1 MLLALSSD
9 IPSGRITSGPSGV
22 PSRPSS
28 GTFPATVQFFRHFR
42 HLAEV
47 SSLLPSSF
55 YLIINP
61 DCYVRYVIV
70 YKSEDS
76 DFNGICKAFDLA
88 IELLAQNKQ
97 GAVEEIVNAI
107 G

>member
-1 MLLALSSD
+1 MLPALSSD

-47 SSLLPSSF
+47 SSLLPSS
-55 YLIINP
+55 L
-61 DCYVRYVIV
+61 YVIG
-70 YKSEDS
+70 DS

>member
-1 MLLALSSD
+1 MLPALSSD

-55 YLIINP
+55 YVIIICP

-70 YKSEDS
+70 YKS
-76 DFNGICKAFDLA
+76 IM
-88 IELLAQNKQ
+88 
-97 GAVEEIVNAI
+97 
-107 G
+107 